1 MTMKNRIAKKH
12 VLKSTLAL
20 TIALALSGCDIDDDD
35 NNDPVVVETPEPAP
49 VTLRVMETTD
59 IHMYLSNYD
68 YFAQAPSETLGFVN
82 TATLIKEARNEVQNS
97 VLVDNGDLIQNSPL
111 GDYEA
116 IVRKDDILNG
126 ATHVAFK
133 AMNLLD
139 YDVAN
144 LGNHEFNFGLEFLDA
159 TLSGAD
165 FPYIN
170 ANVYVDDGDDDDS
183 NDENRYTPYYL
194 QDKTVFDINGNE
206 QTIKIGYLGLTPP
219 QIMQWDSAHLQGKV
233 IAKDIVATAE
243 KFIPQ
248 MKAQGADIIIAIPHS
263 GLTASAQED
272 LAENT
277 ALYLSKVDDVDAIL
291 FGHNHRLFPGDS
303 SYDGY
308 ESAGIDN
315 VNGKLNGVPAV
326 MPGFFGNNLG
336 VIDLIIEPNDEGGW
350 EVTSSKVETRAIS
363 GTDENGDFVDLAAV
377 DTDVAAAIELEH
389 QATIDWVS
397 EPFAEISNPIY
408 SFFALVQDDPSI
420 QIVSDAQI
428 AWGKAFIQGTE
439 LDGLPVLSA
448 AAPFRAG
455 RNGIEDYTN
464 VKAGDI
470 TLLDTVSLYVFPNT
484 IRMVKV
490 TGSDVKEWLE
500 RSAGQFNQIDVNSS
514 AEQNLLDTTFP
525 TFNFD
530 IIDGVTFEIDVT
542 QPKRYDNDGVLIS
555 ENNSRI
561 TNLQYQGEAIDLEAE
576 FLIVTNNYRASG
588 GGNFPAIDGTSRET
602 FEGPDENR
610 GVLRSYIISE
620 AAKSST
626 GSIDPSADN
635 NWRFSTVTTS
645 TELNVVFRTSP
656 LDEVATIA
664 QTLPAV
670 APTSPLKTD
679 ENGFALYTIDLK
691 Q

>member
-1 MTMKNRIAKKH
+1 MKNRIAKKH

-20 TIALALSGCDIDDDD
+20 TIALALSGCDIDDND

-248 MKAQGADIIIAIPHS
+248 MKAQGADIIITIPHS

-336 VIDLIIEPNDEGGW
+336 VIDLIVEPNDEGGW

-363 GTDENGDFVDLAAV
+363 GTDENGDFIDLAAV

-408 SFFALVQDDPSI
+408 SFFCFGARRP
-420 QIVSDAQI
+420 
-428 AWGKAFIQGTE
+428 
-439 LDGLPVLSA
+439 
-448 AAPFRAG
+448 
-455 RNGIEDYTN
+455 
-464 VKAGDI
+464 
-470 TLLDTVSLYVFPNT
+470 
-484 IRMVKV
+484 
-490 TGSDVKEWLE
+490 
-500 RSAGQFNQIDVNSS
+500 VNS
-514 AEQNLLDTTFP
+514 
-525 TFNFD
+525 
-530 IIDGVTFEIDVT
+530 
-542 QPKRYDNDGVLIS
+542 
-555 ENNSRI
+555 NSIRC
-561 TNLQYQGEAIDLEAE
+561 TNSVG
-576 FLIVTNNYRASG
+576 
-588 GGNFPAIDGTSRET
+588 
-602 FEGPDENR
+602 
-610 GVLRSYIISE
+610 
-620 AAKSST
+620 
-626 GSIDPSADN
+626 
-635 NWRFSTVTTS
+635 
-645 TELNVVFRTSP
+645 
-656 LDEVATIA
+656 
-664 QTLPAV
+664 
-670 APTSPLKTD
+670 
-679 ENGFALYTIDLK
+679 
-691 Q
+691 